1 MTAFPYRVAYLR
13 PADNVLRPFLCRL
26 REVNQPVLSAPGRFL
41 TPRSIPVGHPLG
53 VRQPLNTTIIKP
65 ALCFRP
71 SAAGATAAPER
82 VTPLSTSTHDP
93 STPPPLPGC
102 TAATPSLSHGRWW
115 QAVRRVAGADSHE
128 ATQSCDRLG
137 TGSTDLASLLR
148 PGRAW

>member
-1 MTAFPYRVAYLR
+1 MPSERG
-13 PADNVLRPFLCRL
+13 P
-26 REVNQPVLSAPGRFL
+26 SAGSECA
-41 TPRSIPVGHPLG
+41 RSVFNPSLDPVGHPLG

-65 ALCFRP
+65 APCFRP
-71 SAAGATAAPER
+71 SAAGATAAPDR

-93 STPPPLPGC
+93 STPPPSPGC

-128 ATQSCDRLG
+128 ATQRCDRLG

-148 PGRAW
+148 PGTACSPGVPPPPPADGDRG